1 MRWFA
6 YVDTNKQWHLNSL
19 FPNEEIKDMIRQLP
33 DNYEAF
39 ASIQNYD
46 AQAKI
51 KSCPLYIDIDASS
64 LYDAW
69 EIAKDTW
76 RKLREDFQINPYIY
90 FSGSKGFHIIMPL
103 LIKHER
109 CHKIAQA
116 IAEDYC
122 VDLDKSVYT
131 SRRMWRCNGSFHSK
145 TGNYKIKIPEAES
158 MYLLDN
164 VLELSKAG
172 KYEKYREHD
181 FTYRKNDLFDYLVKE
196 AVSKLK
202 NTTELTSRIAPF
214 KDLDPCVLKLW
225 ELTEFKEGDRH
236 NTLYLLAR
244 SCVKAGDSESQA
256 LARFSSHPYW
266 KEYSW
271 YDVKKVVSATYRAK
285 FAHWTCHGN
294 GTDSRILNEYCIG
307 KSCAWHKDF
316 AFKITSL
323 NAYESHETIAG
334 CSKIS

>member
-6 YVDTNKQWHLNSL
+6 YVDTNKRWHLNSL

-33 DNYEAF
+33 NNYEAF

-51 KSCPLYIDIDASS
+51 ESCPLYIDIDSSS

-69 EIAKDTW
+69 EITQDTW
-76 RKLREDFQINPYIY
+76 RKLRADFHVDPHLY
-90 FSGSKGFHIIMPL
+90 FSGSKGFHIIVPL

-109 CHKIAQA
+109 CHKIAQE

-145 TGNYKIKIPEAES
+145 TGNYKIKIPETCHR
-158 MYLLDN
+158 LDN
-164 VLELSKAG
+164 ILKISKAG
-172 KYEKYREHD
+172 KNEKYRVYD
-181 FTYRKNDLFDYLVKE
+181 FTYYKSELFDTMVEEAASTIKERTVWTKVKSSSFQE
-196 AVSKLK
+196 
-202 NTTELTSRIAPF
+202 
-214 KDLDPCVLKLW
+214 LDPCVLKLW

-244 SCVKAGDSESQA
+244 SCVKTGDSESQA
-256 LARFSSHPYW
+256 MARFSSHPYW
-266 KEYSW
+266 KKYPW
-271 YDVKKVVSATYRAK
+271 YDIKKVVSATYRAK

-294 GTDSRILNEYCIG
+294 GTDARLLNEYCIG
-307 KSCAWHKDF
+307 KDCAWHKDF
-316 AFKITSL
+316 AFQITSL
-323 NAYESHETIAG
+323 NTNESHETISG